1 MELSIK
7 NFKSIVDKKFAF
19 ARGTTLLEGPSGAG
33 KTSVLEAFIYVLVG
47 QPKKVAPVGTTKKT
61 VVRLVGKFEEDDDG
75 VACEITR
82 STRPNRLLLRRGDD
96 EHEDD
101 AAQAVIDDLVGS
113 CFFRVSY
120 LPQEQSKSFMR
131 LSPSDKLD
139 FLKTF
144 AIADRHVG
152 DRWKILCRDESR
164 ACKSRLAHA
173 QGQLLVREERL
184 RGIDGEA
191 QEPAFPMTCSKK
203 SRSVVEKNMVVRQ
216 KNCAR
221 QISKLRSLRDDI
233 VDHDRAVEVL
243 EVHRS
248 HATRAI
254 EEVREKLNRLDDE
267 EARDADLLDAFDD
280 IVEQVSWY
288 DAVES
293 LRRDEKELDAITRV
307 RRRELESELERISP
321 WPDETRE
328 DALAYIEDVRA
339 ALVAAEE
346 IRRIGDVHP
355 LEKLLRDIDDVARE
369 IDDARAILERDSRTF
384 ACPACDQ
391 TIKIHIHTNVVH
403 AVDDDD
409 GGDSDDSDDG
419 GDVDVQRLREK
430 IRELQERQR
439 RLQNLHRDE
448 SAKAKRIDELQEEF
462 EDFDVA
468 STSAL
473 RELKSSLRDFEKYVK
488 ANDELDMRAEQIREQ
503 IRVVDTSGSIKLL
516 KKKIDDAR
524 EALADAP
531 TVSEA
536 DARRRLR
543 DAERQRQLQATRAQ
557 RRSDL
562 EKKLVEI
569 DRDRKNRD
577 AAFCETWK
585 NFSSKMTV
593 DDVDADIEELARRRD
608 DAVELHQKI
617 QDWKRDVKMWEDAR
631 EELVAADEARAR
643 IDSATREASGFA
655 ELATLIQQAETLAL
669 MKVVEQINL
678 RARAYLDNF
687 FQDEPIEVMLMT
699 HRTVKSS
706 KKVKATI
713 AIDVS
718 HRGHD
723 ISFDALS
730 AGEKARVV
738 IAFNLALADLLGAKI
753 LFLDEVTANLDPELT
768 EEIFE
773 TIKTI
778 SDAKFIVVVAHQVV
792 SGVFDR
798 VFKL

>member
-61 VVRLVGKFEEDDDG
+61 VVRLVGKFEEGDG
-75 VACEITR
+75 DAYEITR

-101 AAQAVIDDLVGS
+101 AAQAVIDDLVGA

-184 RGIDGEA
+184 RDIDDDA
-191 QEPAFPMTCSKK
+191 QEPPFPTTCSRK
-203 SRSVVEKNMVVRQ
+203 SRSVVEKNMIVRQ

-221 QISKLRSLRDDI
+221 NISKLRSLRDDI

-254 EEVREKLNRLDDE
+254 EEVRDKLKRLDDE

-280 IVEQVSWY
+280 ILEQVSWY

-355 LEKLLRDIDDVARE
+355 LETLLREIDDVARE

-403 AVDDDD
+403 AVDDGGDD
-409 GGDSDDSDDG
+409 GGDDGDG

-430 IRELQERQR
+430 IRDLQERER
-439 RLQNLHRDE
+439 YLQNLHRDE
-448 SAKAKRIDELQEEF
+448 SAKAKRIDELREEF
-462 EDFDVA
+462 EGFDVA

-473 RELKSSLRDFEKYVK
+473 RQFKKSLRDFEKYVK
-488 ANDELDMRAEQIREQ
+488 ANDELDMRVEQIREE

-531 TVSEA
+531 TIAEA

-543 DAERQRQLQATRAQ
+543 DAERQRQLQATRAH

-577 AAFCETWK
+577 AAFLETWK

-593 DDVDADIEELARRRD
+593 EDVDADIEELARRRD

-617 QDWKRDVKMWEDAR
+617 QDWKRDLKMWEDAR
-631 EELVAADEARAR
+631 EELVAAEEARAR

-655 ELATLIQQAETLAL
+655 ELAALIQQAETLAL

-678 RARAYLDNF
+678 RARSYLDNF
-687 FQDEPIEVMLMT
+687 FQDDPIEVMLMT
-699 HRTVKSS
+699 HKTVKSS

-778 SDAKFIVVVAHQVV
+778 SDAKYIVVVAHQVV